1 MLIRILKVMTWLPV
15 HVAKFNAPVDCN
27 KDQYFSVWGKIQG
40 PPNESVKVCV
50 CGERERERE
59 GGRQRESKKNL
70 V

>member
-1 MLIRILKVMTWLPV
+1 MTWLPV

-50 CGERERERE
+50 CCACVCV
-59 GGRQRESKKNL
+59 S